1 MPEAWYA
8 LPVPVQDALTLVA
21 LLLPGL
27 IAFVAVLWKL
37 RPWPPIR
44 DLARRA
50 AGTSAVF
57 VGLIAVS
64 VALGTGLLVVERG
77 LRAGSVRA
85 ADKFDLIVAAP
96 GSEVTMMLAAVYLQ
110 PADVPLLTG
119 AQFAEVAA
127 TPRVEMAAPIAF
139 GDSVM
144 GAPVVGT
151 IADFVTHLSGDM
163 AEGRTFA
170 AEGEAVVGA
179 LSPLRPGDVV
189 EPAHGFGPAADAHAH
204 EGAAYRVV
212 GRMRPTGSPWDR
224 AVLVPV
230 ETVWETHGLANG
242 HATDAEADAEGGEGH
257 RIGPP
262 FDAAYF
268 PGTPAILVRATSLMA
283 NYNLKSE
290 FTRPDMMAF
299 FPGTVLA
306 VLQARLG
313 DLRAAMSA
321 LVGVTQVLVTVA
333 VLAALLILLR
343 LFARGFALLRALG
356 APARFVLAV
365 AWGHAAALI
374 VAGTLAGLALGFAA
388 AGLIAGLVT
397 RRTDVAIAVAPGWP
411 ELHFVAGFLSVTQ
424 LLALAPAAVATR
436 RPILTDLRG

>member
-8 LPVPVQDALTLVA
+8 LPVAVQDALTLVA
-21 LLLPGL
+21 LLLPGV
-27 IAFVAVLWKL
+27 IAAVAVLWKL
-37 RPWPPIR
+37 RPWPLIR

-50 AGTSAVF
+50 AGTSAIF

-77 LRAGSVRA
+77 LRSGSARA
-85 ADKFDLIVAAP
+85 ADRFDLIVAAP
-96 GSEVTMMLAAVYLQ
+96 GSEVTLLLAAVYLQ
-110 PADVPLLTG
+110 PSDVPLLTG

-139 GDSVM
+139 GDSIQ

-151 IADFVTHLSGDM
+151 IAAFVTHLSGDL
-163 AEGRTFA
+163 AEGRNFA

-204 EGAAYRVV
+204 AGAAYRVV

-242 HATDAEADAEGGEGH
+242 HAPDAEAGAGH

-262 FDAAYF
+262 FDPAHF
-268 PGTPAILVRATSLMA
+268 PGTPAILVRAKTLMA

-356 APARFVLAV
+356 APARFVFAV
-365 AWGHAAALI
+365 AWGHAAAMIL
-374 VAGTLAGLALGFAA
+374 AGTLAGLALGFAA
-388 AGLIAGLVT
+388 AGLIAAVVT

-411 ELHFVAGFLSVTQ
+411 ELHFVAGFLSVTL